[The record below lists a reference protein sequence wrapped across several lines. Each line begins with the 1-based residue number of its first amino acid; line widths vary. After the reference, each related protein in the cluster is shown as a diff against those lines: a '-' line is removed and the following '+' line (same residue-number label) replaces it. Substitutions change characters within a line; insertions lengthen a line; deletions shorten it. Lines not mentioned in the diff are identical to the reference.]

1 MVEAVTGWL
10 GENAPTDSV
19 AKLSPEPKL
28 KNKSRLFTENNLV
41 LGEDTPPQNKN
52 TERARKTG
60 PRLQSR
66 NLSSERTNKAVNP
79 TENLRR
85 SFRHRQLAECVRRL
99 GLPP

>member
-19 AKLSPEPKL
+19 AKLSPEGKL
-28 KNKSRLFTENNLV
+28 ENKSRLFTENNLV
-41 LGEDTPPQNKN
+41 PGEDTLPQNKN

-66 NLSSERTNKAVNP
+66 RVPPSDQPVNP
-79 TENLRR
+79 TENLRA
-85 SFRHRQLAECVRRL
+85 SFRHRQLSECVRRL
-99 GLPP
+99 RLPP